1 MDVTRKDITRIS
13 VQEWGRPDSKEL
25 QMLMLGQMLPLW
37 PMHHQLKVL
46 GNQVTNHNQAYQLL
60 PLMMMAIKPSKVVIR
75 INKDLRAPKS
85 GEEELAS
92 VREAGLTPC
101 LRW

>member
-1 MDVTRKDITRIS
+1 
-13 VQEWGRPDSKEL
+13 
-25 QMLMLGQMLPLW
+25 MLMLGQMLPLW

-60 PLMMMAIKPSKVVIR
+60 PLMMMAISPCKEVVSKVVVR
-75 INKDLRAPKS
+75 INKDPQAPKS